1 MDIFAGALGV
11 IILVVVIAVA
21 IIALIVFIIISRT
34 WYRTAAADE
43 ALVITGKAKRGQ
55 EHSKIEVIS
64 GGGLFVNPFTQRSSK
79 LSLRSRSIEIKPT
92 AQAANGVTVDVEGI
106 ALVKVGSAPEAI
118 RRAAERFLSQDRA
131 IEAFTTEVLEGALRG
146 VVATLTVETLMKD
159 RKALAEQI
167 AEGIE
172 ADLERQG
179 LVLDSF
185 QILGIT
191 DQGGYIEALGAQE
204 LQRVHREA
212 DTAKID
218 AERAVA
224 KRQIETNTETLYERT
239 AFQESE
245 AAAKAKVGRA
255 NAEAEQAEAL
265 RRAELQQAVLE
276 QEAQNKQS
284 QLDAEVKKVADA
296 TLYEQERRADA
307 TAYQQSKEA
316 ETRKLVSEADAAAR
330 TTAARGE
337 AVARTTA
344 AEAEATAR
352 RAKADADAHARR
364 VEAEAEAE
372 AIRKAG
378 EAEAASQLALGEA
391 VEKHEQALIT
401 QRLIDQLVPMV
412 AEFAKAQQAIDGY
425 TVITTD
431 GGAQHQVAES
441 AATMRAPFD
450 AIKNATGIDLG
461 ALIQSSVEGERTG
474 DALAR
479 GMRGAAPA
487 APAAPK
493 QGGETAE

>member
-1 MDIFAGALGV
+1 
-11 IILVVVIAVA
+11 
-21 IIALIVFIIISRT
+21 
-34 WYRTAAADE
+34 
-43 ALVITGKAKRGQ
+43 
-55 EHSKIEVIS
+55 
-64 GGGLFVNPFTQRSSK
+64 
-79 LSLRSRSIEIKPT
+79 
-92 AQAANGVTVDVEGI
+92 
-106 ALVKVGSAPEAI
+106 
-118 RRAAERFLSQDRA
+118 
-131 IEAFTTEVLEGALRG
+131 
-146 VVATLTVETLMKD
+146 MKD

>member
-1 MDIFAGALGV
+1 MDFVLTPLLIVGGIVALV
-11 IILVVVIAVA
+11 IIVVIAIVFA
-21 IIALIVFIIISRT
+21 IITRT

-43 ALVITGKAKRGQ
+43 ALVITGKAKRGA
-55 EHSKIEVIS
+55 ESSKIDVVS

-106 ALVKVGSAPEAI
+106 ALVKVGSNPDYI

-159 RKALAEQI
+159 RKALAAQI

-172 ADLERQG
+172 GDLERQG

-212 DTAKID
+212 DTARID

-224 KRQIETNTETLYERT
+224 KRQIETNTETLGERT

-276 QEAQNKQS
+276 QEANNKQS
-284 QLDAEVKKVADA
+284 ELDAEVKKVADA
-296 TLYEQERRADA
+296 NLYDQERKADA
-307 TAYQQSKEA
+307 RAYQESKEA
-316 ETRKLVSEADAAAR
+316 ETRKKVADADAQAR
-330 TTAARGE
+330 TTAARAE
-337 AVARTTA
+337 AAARTTH
-344 AEAEATAR
+344 AEAEAAAR
-352 RAKADADAHARR
+352 RAEADAEAHARR
-364 VEAEAEAE
+364 VQAEAEAE
-372 AIRKAG
+372 AIRQAG
-378 EAEAASQLALGEA
+378 EAEAASQLAIGEA
-391 VEKHEQALIT
+391 IEKHEQALIT
-401 QRLIDQLVPMV
+401 QKLIDQLVPMV
-412 AEFAKAQQAIDGY
+412 AEFAKAQTAIGGY
-425 TVITTD
+425 TVISAE
-431 GGAQHQVAES
+431 GAAEHQAAQS
-441 AATMRAPFD
+441 AATLKAPFD
-450 AIKNATGIDLG
+450 AINAATGIDLG
-461 ALIQSSVEGERTG
+461 ALIQSGVQGERTG
-474 DALAR
+474 SALAE
-479 GMRGAAPA
+479 GMRRR
-487 APAAPK
+487 
-493 QGGETAE
+493 ESAEPQE